1 MVSTSSD
8 WLYELRNH
16 PIFQDEE
23 AGKLSLSLLASSSSS
38 LKLKSAFG
46 GRGAEDGSARSRKRK
61 MCLRGS
67 DLIVA
72 VRNKLR
78 IMSLVDAKG
87 DEGKGTYKTLET
99 PTVHFEI
106 QQMALNSTEKM
117 LAIGGAHH
125 VAVVVLPR
133 AGFSKTIAPEIR
145 CRCFAIGPFFHSSPK
160 ASRLAKIDWHPLGE
174 GGASLMVLTEDG
186 IMREYNVFENA
197 EEPKQTVTFLPSTLR
212 RSRGY
217 SAETPQRAVS
227 FAFGRGNDNWSSLT
241 AFCLTNKGEVFSICP
256 YMPKRTMLP
265 ISLIQHLVTT
275 IETSLKAVT
284 DDGSNPQPALE
295 ARYQQQLK
303 YIKTL
308 ERQLKQDNKGGKRKT
323 VPKELEDLQSSTSGP
338 QPGEAGFTAPGVIK
352 APAASQGPYRI
363 VPEPPELDDSLE
375 SEATDLI
382 YLHFDEAS
390 FSSPNVLGIAFD
402 NGRVDICLD
411 LENVEGMWT
420 TDATVRPQDV
430 PSLFLYETID
440 LGISSDL
447 ASSIPSRS
455 AALLGAR
462 LERNCPTFVQ
472 DPVYPDTLYVY
483 HDYGVH
489 CIVMRKWLSAIQKA
503 LLTEGDELA
512 SALKAAKMSEI
523 GCMVSTISSI
533 HGQPNDVVGV
543 VIVHDVY
550 LSYGLLVVTSSL
562 KLIAS
567 ELNFRV
573 DKDPLIISGAPEGT
587 GTRAKRS
594 LPYVSLL
601 GRTPFQLPD
610 FFTRSDN
617 LRYTSVKNAR
627 INDNSLEGMRAFGQQ
642 AEEIETQ
649 MSQFAAEAN
658 KVQDRLI
665 LQRKELER
673 QLGTLVAIQ
682 KKTKEV
688 MQNGETILRPRLVE
702 VLAEQR
708 KLLKRADKILQ
719 QMINGAQP
727 TITEAES
734 EWIEELERMEEEF
747 NGRSSD
753 SLQTRRDSVQWQMVA
768 LESELKRLEAQDA
781 IMRKGNPSKN
791 SGIGRSQLA
800 AVDQRLNL
808 QNNTLVELKNKL
820 TEVEE
825 QLDLNAQDD

>member
-1 MVSTSSD
+1 MASTSSD

-16 PIFQDEE
+16 PIFHDEE
-23 AGKLSLSLLASSSSS
+23 SGKLSLSLLASTSS
-38 LKLKSAFG
+38 LKKSAFG
-46 GRGAEDGSARSRKRK
+46 GRNVEDGSVRGRKRK

-78 IMSLVDAKG
+78 IMSLVEAKG
-87 DEGKGTYKTLET
+87 AEGKGTYKTLET

-106 QQMALNSTEKM
+106 QQMALNTTEKM

-133 AGFSKTIAPEIR
+133 PGFSKTIAPEIR
-145 CRCFAIGPFFHSSPK
+145 TRCFAIGPYFHSAPK

-186 IMREYNVFENA
+186 ILREYNIFENA
-197 EEPKQTVTFLPSTLR
+197 DEPKQTVSFLPSTLR

-227 FAFGRGNDNWSSLT
+227 FAFGQGRDDWGALT
-241 AFCLTNKGEVFSICP
+241 AFCLTNKGEIFSICP
-256 YMPKRTMLP
+256 FMPKQTVLP
-265 ISLIQHLVTT
+265 IDLIQHLATT
-275 IETSLKAVT
+275 TEANLKAVI
-284 DDGSNPQPALE
+284 DDTTNPQPALE

-303 YIKTL
+303 YVKTL
-308 ERQLKQDNKGGKRKT
+308 ERQLKHESKNSKQKP
-323 VPKELEDLQSSTSGP
+323 VSKELEDLQSSTSGP
-338 QPGEAGFTAPGVIK
+338 QPGEAGFTLPAVIK
-352 APAASQGPYRI
+352 APVAAQGPYRI
-363 VPEPPELDDSLE
+363 IPEPPELDDGLE
-375 SEATDLI
+375 PEATDLT
-382 YLHFDEAS
+382 YLYFDDAS
-390 FSSPNVLGIAFD
+390 SCPLSVLGIAWQ
-402 NGRVDICLD
+402 NGRIDICLD
-411 LENVEGMWT
+411 LERVEGMWT
-420 TDATVRPQDV
+420 MDSSIRLQEVS
-430 PSLFLYETID
+430 SLFLYETID
-440 LGISSDL
+440 LGISPDL

-455 AALLGAR
+455 ASFLEAR
-462 LERNCPTFVQ
+462 LEHNNPIFVQ

-489 CIVMRKWLSAIQKA
+489 CVVMRKWLSSIQQA
-503 LLTEGDELA
+503 L
-512 SALKAAKMSEI
+512 SAEDTDVEAALRAAKTSEV

-533 HGQPNDVVGV
+533 HEQPNAVTSV
-543 VIVHDVY
+543 VIIHDVY
-550 LSYGLLVVTSSL
+550 LSYGLLVLTSSL

-573 DKDPLIISGAPEGT
+573 EKDTLSSSVAPEGS
-587 GTRAKRS
+587 GTRTKRS

-601 GRTPFQLPD
+601 GRSPFQLPD
-610 FFTRSDN
+610 LFTRSDN
-617 LRYTSVKNAR
+617 LPFTSVKNAR
-627 INDNSLEGMRAFGQQ
+627 VNDNSLEGMRAFGKQ
-642 AEEIETQ
+642 AEAIETQ

-658 KVQDRLI
+658 KVQDRLN

-688 MQNGETILRPRLVE
+688 MQSGETILRPRLAQA
-702 VLAEQR
+702 LAEQK

-719 QMINGAQP
+719 QMMNGAQP
-727 TITEAES
+727 TITEAEA

-747 NGRSSD
+747 DGRNGN
-753 SLQTRRDSVQWQMVA
+753 SLQTRRDSVQWQIVS
-768 LESELKRLEAQDA
+768 LESELKRLQAQDA
-781 IMRKGNPSKN
+781 VLGKGNPLRD

-800 AVDQRLNL
+800 AVDQRLRL
-808 QNNTLVELKNKL
+808 QNSTLEEIKNKL
-820 TEVEE
+820 IDVEDK
-825 QLDLNAQDD
+825 LNLNAQDD